1 MPKKNQDNLS
11 LLDYLKL
18 NMERYYLGIVLE

>member
-18 NMERYYLGIVLE
+18 NMDRYYLGIVLE